1 MILFALLL
9 MAGAGDPPPAA
20 TTPTPAA
27 IAVGAPGSAAAGAP
41 VQPAYAD
48 QVTCRREAQPN
59 SIVTKRVCLT
69 NAQWMQRAK
78 EDQDAVHDMQQH
90 GLTGGVA
97 GSGAGGHP

>member
-20 TTPTPAA
+20 TTPTPAT
-27 IAVGAPGSAAAGAP
+27 IAVGAPGSASGGAP
-41 VQPAYAD
+41 AQPGYAE

-59 SIVTKRVCLT
+59 SIVTKRICLT

-78 EDQDAVHDMQQH
+78 DDQDAVHDMQQH
-90 GLTGGVA
+90 GLTAPGT
-97 GSGAGGHP
+97 GGHP

>member
-1 MILFALLL
+1 MILFSMLLAL
-9 MAGAGDPPPAA
+9 AAADPAA
-20 TTPTPAA
+20 PAPA
-27 IAVGAPGSAAAGAP
+27 SSAPISAGAPGSAAPGAP

-78 EDQDAVHDMQQH
+78 EDQDATHDLQQH
-90 GLTGGVA
+90 GLTGGV
-97 GSGAGGHP
+97 SGAGHP